1 MTCDAILNANCSSDG
16 PARMEACQDL
26 ARYSSLN
33 RHHLHMRKA
42 SALCRRAL
50 SNRIW
55 CVPLALSSTDR
66 SLSMSSFCNFHIRP
80 FLNTTQATVKRV
92 SARPLHEGVEQAF

>member
-1 MTCDAILNANCSSDG
+1 MTCDAFLNANCSSDG
-16 PARMEACQDL
+16 PARMEACKDL
-26 ARYSSLN
+26 ARYSNLN

-66 SLSMSSFCNFHIRP
+66 SPSTENLSNFHIRL
-80 FLNTTQATVKRV
+80 FLNTTEATVKRV
-92 SARPLHEGVEQAF
+92 SARPLHDGVEEAF